1 MSGTSRAWA
10 ISRRRRG
17 PAVRFHGVPV
27 SAGTAAGILRIV
39 ADSVVGGASVAATP
53 EEVAAAFTAVASERS
68 ALADRL
74 RRTGRTSEAEIIAI
88 GALIAGDPALSAPA
102 VSAVEGGADAVTAVR
117 EAAERQAELMEKLD
131 NPALAARAGDI
142 RQVGVAV
149 IARLLSGRGASAETT
164 PPSET
169 GADAGAGA
177 DAGSGIDANAGGA
190 NSPGGDAGSGPDADA
205 GGVTGSGGSEVGEF
219 ILVRHEV
226 TPSDLIELAEA
237 GLVGAVSVAGGAS
250 SHSAIVARG
259 LGVPMITGVGPDVL
273 SLAPGQAAVLDGT
286 IGELLVGEQEM
297 ADATRTADADRASG
311 AAVSAS
317 GRATTDG
324 PARTSDGRQIMVLC
338 NVASAVETRRG
349 LAAGADGVGLL
360 RTELPYVQA
369 TDWPTLEQD
378 REQLGPILELL
389 AGRTATV
396 RVLDFSGDKIPP
408 FLATGTYWGRS
419 DVEASGE
426 IGAGGGS
433 RSGEAGGTGAGGAGE
448 ISLPAGAGLAAL
460 LKHPTALGDQ
470 LRAMLEAGRE
480 ARLAVLI
487 PMVSSLR
494 EVSRVRQV
502 LTETAADLDVEMPPL
517 GIMVELEST
526 AKNASVFASA
536 VDFFSI
542 GTNDLTGDVLGLGR
556 RDPEAGPGLAAHPR
570 VLALVKGVAKAGREA
585 GITVSVCGDAAA
597 DPRVLPLLIGAGIKT
612 VSVPAARVATVR
624 SKISN
629 LNFLSCKQLTE
640 RALLASSAA
649 EVWDLVPAP

>member
-1 MSGTSRAWA
+1 MEAEAAG
-10 ISRRRRG
+10 G
-17 PAVRFHGVPV
+17 VPPVRFHGVPV

-39 ADSVVGGASVAATP
+39 ADSAVGDAIVAATP
-53 EEVAAAFTAVASERS
+53 EEVAAAFTGVAAERS
-68 ALADRL
+68 ALAERL
-74 RRTGRTSEAEIIAI
+74 RKAGRTSEAEIIAV
-88 GALIAGDPALSAPA
+88 GALIAGDPALSSPA
-102 VSAVEGGADAVTAVR
+102 VAAVQGGADAVTAVR
-117 EAAERQAELMEKLD
+117 EAAERQAVMMEQLD

-149 IARLLSGRGASAETT
+149 IARLAASAGASAG
-164 PPSET
+164 P
-169 GADAGAGA
+169 AGESRAGDGA
-177 DAGSGIDANAGGA
+177 DAGSGLGADGGLA
-190 NSPGGDAGSGPDADA
+190 SD
-205 GGVTGSGGSEVGEF
+205 SGGSEGSGERDF

-250 SHSAIVARG
+250 SHAAIVARG
-259 LGVPMITGVGPDVL
+259 LGVPMITGASPDVL
-273 SLAPGQAAVLDGT
+273 DLAVGQAAVVDGT
-286 IGELLVGEQEM
+286 TGELVVGAREM
-297 ADATRTADADRASG
+297 ADATRAGDAERAAG
-311 AAVSAS
+311 AAVIAADQAKQ
-317 GRATTDG
+317 GG
-324 PARTSDGRQIMVLC
+324 PARTADGRQIVVLC

-369 TDWPTLEQD
+369 TGWPTLEQD
-378 REQLGPILELL
+378 RAQLGPILELL
-389 AGRTATV
+389 TGKTATV

-408 FLATGTYWGRS
+408 FLATGAYWGRS
-419 DVEASGE
+419 DVEASRA
-426 IGAGGGS
+426 IG
-433 RSGEAGGTGAGGAGE
+433 AGGTGAGGASGAGE

-460 LKHPTALGDQ
+460 LKHPTALADQ
-470 LRAMLEAGRE
+470 LRAMLEAGRNT
-480 ARLAVLI
+480 RLEVLV
-487 PMVSSLR
+487 PMISSLR

-502 LTETAADLDVEMPPL
+502 LTETAAELDVEVPPL

-526 AKNASVFASA
+526 AKNAAVFASA

-556 RDPEAGPGLAAHPR
+556 RDPAAGPGLAAHPR
-570 VLALVKGVAKAGREA
+570 VLALVKGIAKAGREA

-597 DPRVLPLLIGAGIKT
+597 DPRVLPLLIGAGVKT

-624 SKISN
+624 SNISK

-649 EVWDLVPAP
+649 EVWDLVPAL

>member
-1 MSGTSRAWA
+1 MTAR
-10 ISRRRRG
+10 
-17 PAVRFHGVPV
+17 PA
-27 SAGTAAGILRIV
+27 S
-39 ADSVVGGASVAATP
+39 S
-53 EEVAAAFTAVASERS
+53 
-68 ALADRL
+68 
-74 RRTGRTSEAEIIAI
+74 
-88 GALIAGDPALSAPA
+88 
-102 VSAVEGGADAVTAVR
+102 
-117 EAAERQAELMEKLD
+117 
-131 NPALAARAGDI
+131 
-142 RQVGVAV
+142 
-149 IARLLSGRGASAETT
+149 
-164 PPSET
+164 
-169 GADAGAGA
+169 
-177 DAGSGIDANAGGA
+177 
-190 NSPGGDAGSGPDADA
+190 
-205 GGVTGSGGSEVGEF
+205 
-219 ILVRHEV
+219 
-226 TPSDLIELAEA
+226 
-237 GLVGAVSVAGGAS
+237 LVGA
-250 SHSAIVARG
+250 
-259 LGVPMITGVGPDVL
+259 
-273 SLAPGQAAVLDGT
+273 
-286 IGELLVGEQEM
+286 QEM
-297 ADATRTADADRASG
+297 ADATRAADAERAAG
-311 AAVSAS
+311 AAVTR
-317 GRATTDG
+317 GRPGQVGG
-324 PARTSDGRQIMVLC
+324 PARTSDGRQIVVLC

-369 TDWPTLEQD
+369 ADWPTLEQD

-389 AGRTATV
+389 AGKTATV

-408 FLATGTYWGRS
+408 FLATGAYWGRS

-433 RSGEAGGTGAGGAGE
+433 RSGGAGGTEAGGAGGAGE

-460 LKHPTALGDQ
+460 LKHPTALADQ

-487 PMVSSLR
+487 PMVRSLR

-502 LTETAADLDVEMPPL
+502 LTETAAELDVEVPSL

-526 AKNASVFASA
+526 AKNAAVFASA

-556 RDPEAGPGLAAHPR
+556 RDPAAGPGLAAHPR

-649 EVWDLVPAP
+649 EVWDLVPAL

>member
-1 MSGTSRAWA
+1 MAAETAGDSGSPARF
-10 ISRRRRG
+10 RG
-17 PAVRFHGVPV
+17 LPV

-39 ADSVVGGASVAATP
+39 ADSVVGDAIVAATP
-53 EEVAAAFTAVASERS
+53 EEVAAAFTQVAAERS
-68 ALADRL
+68 ALAERL
-74 RRTGRTSEAEIIAI
+74 KKAGRTSEAEIIAI
-88 GALIAGDPALSAPA
+88 GALIAGDPALSSPA
-102 VSAVEGGADAVTAVR
+102 VAAVQGGADAVTAVR
-117 EAAERQAELMEKLD
+117 EAAERQAEMMEKLD

-149 IARLLSGRGASAETT
+149 IERLRTGGGASSGAVTASRAE
-164 PPSET
+164 
-169 GADAGAGA
+169 ADAGPGA
-177 DAGSGIDANAGGA
+177 DKGSGL
-190 NSPGGDAGSGPDADA
+190 DADA
-205 GGVTGSGGSEVGEF
+205 GGGTASSGLDADAALATGSGGSGDSDF

-250 SHSAIVARG
+250 SHAAIVARG
-259 LGVPMITGVGPDVL
+259 LGIAMIAGASPDVL
-273 SLAPGQAAVLDGT
+273 DLAPGSAAVVDGT
-286 IGELLVGEQEM
+286 TGELLVGVQEM
-297 ADATRTADADRASG
+297 ADATRAADAERAAG
-311 AAVSAS
+311 GAVSA
-317 GRATTDG
+317 GERAREGG
-324 PARTSDGRQIMVLC
+324 PARTADGRQIVVLC

-369 TDWPTLEQD
+369 ADWPTLAQHEA
-378 REQLGPILELL
+378 QLGPILALL
-389 AGRTATV
+389 AGKTATV

-426 IGAGGGS
+426 I
-433 RSGEAGGTGAGGAGE
+433 
-448 ISLPAGAGLAAL
+448 SLPAGAGLAAL
-460 LKHPTALGDQ
+460 LKHPTALADQ

-480 ARLAVLI
+480 ARLGVLI
-487 PMVSSLR
+487 PMVRSLR

-502 LTETAADLDVEMPPL
+502 LTETAAELDVEVPPL

-526 AKNASVFASA
+526 AKNAAVFASA

-629 LNFLSCKQLTE
+629 LNSLSCKQLTE

>member
-1 MSGTSRAWA
+1 MAAETAGGSRP
-10 ISRRRRG
+10 
-17 PAVRFHGVPV
+17 PARFGGLPV

-39 ADSVVGGASVAATP
+39 ADSAVGDPLVAATP
-53 EEVAAAFTAVASERS
+53 EQVAAAFTEVAAERS
-68 ALADRL
+68 ALAERL
-74 RRTGRTSEAEIIAI
+74 RKAGRTSEAEIIAI
-88 GALIAGDPALSAPA
+88 GGLIAGDPALSAPA
-102 VSAVEGGADAVTAVR
+102 VAAVQGGADAVAAVR
-117 EAAERQAELMEKLD
+117 EAAERQATMMEQLD

-149 IARLLSGRGASAETT
+149 IARLRKGGGASASARTATE
-164 PPSET
+164 SGV
-169 GADAGAGA
+169 GADAGPGA
-177 DAGSGIDANAGGA
+177 DEGSGL
-190 NSPGGDAGSGPDADA
+190 DADA
-205 GGVTGSGGSEVGEF
+205 GGAAGSGGSGDADF

-237 GLVGAVSVAGGAS
+237 GLVGAVSVTGGAS
-250 SHSAIVARG
+250 SHAAIVARG
-259 LGVPMITGVGPDVL
+259 LGVPMIAGASPDVL
-273 SLAPGQAAVLDGT
+273 GLEPGQAAVVDGT
-286 IGELLVGEQEM
+286 TGELLVGTEEM
-297 ADATRTADADRASG
+297 ADATRAADAERAAG
-311 AAVSAS
+311 ASVAAA
-317 GRATTDG
+317 GRATVG
-324 PARTSDGRQIMVLC
+324 APARTTDGRQIMVLC

-349 LAAGADGVGLL
+349 LSAGADGVGLL

-369 TDWPTLEQD
+369 DDWPTLEQD
-378 REQLGPILELL
+378 RAQLGPILELL
-389 AGRTATV
+389 AGKTATV
-396 RVLDFSGDKIPP
+396 RLLDFSGDKIPP

-426 IGAGGGS
+426 IGAGSGS
-433 RSGEAGGTGAGGAGE
+433 RSGGAGGTEAGGAGGAGE

-460 LKHPTALGDQ
+460 LKHPSALGDQ

-487 PMVSSLR
+487 PMVRSLR

-502 LTETAADLDVEMPPL
+502 LTETAAELDVEVPSL

-526 AKNASVFASA
+526 AKNAAVFASA

-556 RDPEAGPGLAAHPR
+556 RDPAAGPGLAAHPR

-629 LNFLSCKQLTE
+629 LNFLTCKQLTE

-649 EVWDLVPAP
+649 EVWDLVPAL

>member
-1 MSGTSRAWA
+1 MSGMSGMGDEPIGGTGS
-10 ISRRRRG
+10 
-17 PAVRFHGVPV
+17 PVRFHGVPV

-39 ADSVVGGASVAATP
+39 ADSAVGDATVAATP
-53 EEVAAAFTAVASERS
+53 EEVAAAFTGVAVERS
-68 ALADRL
+68 ALAERL
-74 RRTGRTSEAEIIAI
+74 RKAGRASEAEIIAI

-102 VSAVEGGADAVTAVR
+102 VAAVQGGADAVTAVR
-117 EAAERQAELMEKLD
+117 EAAERQAAMMEKLG

-142 RQVGVAV
+142 RQAGVAV
-149 IARLLSGRGASAETT
+149 IDRLRAAGGAGPNAGYDAR
-164 PPSET
+164 
-169 GADAGAGA
+169 AGA
-177 DAGSGIDANAGGA
+177 DHGAADPDEAGD
-190 NSPGGDAGSGPDADA
+190 
-205 GGVTGSGGSEVGEF
+205 F

-226 TPSDLIELAEA
+226 SPSDLIELAEA

-250 SHSAIVARG
+250 SHAAIVARG
-259 LGVPMITGVGPDVL
+259 LGVPMIAGASPDVL

-286 IGELLVGEQEM
+286 TGELLVGAREM
-297 ADATRTADADRASG
+297 ADATRIADAERAAGSPVIAG
-311 AAVSAS
+311 EQAKA
-317 GRATTDG
+317 DG
-324 PARTSDGRQIMVLC
+324 PARTTDGRRIAVLC

-369 TDWPTLEQD
+369 SDWPTLEQD
-378 REQLGPILELL
+378 RAQLGPILELL
-389 AGRTATV
+389 AGKIATV
-396 RVLDFSGDKIPP
+396 RLLDFSGDKIPP
-408 FLATGTYWGRS
+408 FLATGAYWGRS

-433 RSGEAGGTGAGGAGE
+433 RSGGAGGTEAGGAGGAGE

-460 LKHPTALGDQ
+460 LKHPTALADQ
-470 LRAMLEAGRE
+470 LRAMLEAGRST
-480 ARLAVLI
+480 RLEVLI

-502 LTETAADLDVEMPPL
+502 LTEAAAELDVEVPSL

-526 AKNASVFASA
+526 AKNAAVFASA

-556 RDPEAGPGLAAHPR
+556 RDPAAGPGLAAHPR

-597 DPRVLPLLIGAGIKT
+597 DPRVLPLLIGAGVKA

-624 SKISN
+624 SDISK

-649 EVWDLVPAP
+649 EVWDLVPAL

>member
-1 MSGTSRAWA
+1 MRTEPAGRAVT
-10 ISRRRRG
+10 
-17 PAVRFHGVPV
+17 PTRFHGLPV

-39 ADSVVGGASVAATP
+39 ADTGVGDTLVTATP
-53 EEVAAAFTAVASERS
+53 EQVAAAFAGVAAERS
-68 ALADRL
+68 ALAERL
-74 RRTGRTSEAEIIAI
+74 RKAGRTSEAEIIAI
-88 GALIAGDPALSAPA
+88 GALIAGDPALAAPA
-102 VSAVEGGADAVTAVR
+102 VAAVQGGADAVTAVR

-149 IARLLSGRGASAETT
+149 IARLRTGGGASAAAATA
-164 PPSET
+164 PVT
-169 GADAGAGA
+169 GDDAGQRA
-177 DAGSGIDANAGGA
+177 DAGSGV
-190 NSPGGDAGSGPDADA
+190 DADA
-205 GGVTGSGGSEVGEF
+205 GGAGGSGDAEARDF

-237 GLVGAVSVAGGAS
+237 GLAGAVSVAGGAS
-250 SHSAIVARG
+250 SHAAIVARG
-259 LGVPMITGVGPDVL
+259 LGVPMIAGASPDVL
-273 SLAPGQAAVLDGT
+273 GLTPGQAAVVDGT
-286 IGELLVGEQEM
+286 TGDLLVGAQEM
-297 ADATRTADADRASG
+297 ADATQAADAERA
-311 AAVSAS
+311 AA
-317 GRATTDG
+317 ATTSAEAGARADG
-324 PARTSDGRQIMVLC
+324 PARTTDGRQIVVLC

-369 TDWPTLEQD
+369 ADWPTLEQD

-389 AGRTATV
+389 TGRIATV
-396 RVLDFSGDKIPP
+396 RLLDFSGDKIPP
-408 FLATGTYWGRS
+408 FLAP
-419 DVEASGE
+419 ASGAATGVDGGNGVGGGIE
-426 IGAGGGS
+426 SGEGSGTGEGGEVTDTGAGGGD
-433 RSGEAGGTGAGGAGE
+433 GGTGAGGERE

-460 LKHPTALGDQ
+460 LEHPTALADQ
-470 LRAMLEAGRE
+470 LRAMLEAGRD
-480 ARLAVLI
+480 AHLAVLI

-494 EVSRVRQV
+494 EVSRVRDV
-502 LTETAADLDVEMPPL
+502 LTATAADLGVEVPSL

-526 AKNASVFASA
+526 ARNAAVFASA

-556 RDPEAGPGLAAHPR
+556 RDPAAGPGLAAHPR
-570 VLALVKGVAKAGREA
+570 VLALVKGVAKAGKEA

-597 DPRVLPLLIGAGIKT
+597 DPRVLPLLIGAGVKT
-612 VSVPAARVATVR
+612 VSVPAARVAAVR

-649 EVWDLVPAP
+649 EVWELVPAL

>member
-1 MSGTSRAWA
+1 MGDETAGGA
-10 ISRRRRG
+10 P
-17 PAVRFHGVPV
+17 PARFHGVPV

-39 ADSVVGGASVAATP
+39 ADTVVGDASVAATP
-53 EEVAAAFTAVASERS
+53 EQVAAAFTGVAADRS
-68 ALADRL
+68 ALAGRL
-74 RRTGRTSEAEIIAI
+74 RKAGRTSEAEIIAI

-102 VSAVEGGADAVTAVR
+102 VSAVQDGADAVTAVR

-149 IARLLSGRGASAETT
+149 IERLRAGGGAAAGVAIASG
-164 PPSET
+164 T
-169 GADAGAGA
+169 GADAGPGA
-177 DAGSGIDANAGGA
+177 DAGSAPDPVAGGA
-190 NSPGGDAGSGPDADA
+190 
-205 GGVTGSGGSEVGEF
+205 TGSGGDVGAEDRDF

-250 SHSAIVARG
+250 SHAAIVARG
-259 LGVPMITGVGPDVL
+259 LGVPMITGASPDVL

-286 IGELLVGEQEM
+286 TGELLVGAHEM
-297 ADATRTADADRASG
+297 ADAAQAADADRAS
-311 AAVSAS
+311 AAVIA
-317 GRATTDG
+317 GDRAKPDG

-360 RTELPYVQA
+360 RTELPYVQVS
-369 TDWPTLEQD
+369 DWPTLEQD
-378 REQLGPILELL
+378 RAQLGPILELL
-389 AGRTATV
+389 AGKTATV

-408 FLATGTYWGRS
+408 FLAT
-419 DVEASGE
+419 SGV
-426 IGAGGGS
+426 
-433 RSGEAGGTGAGGAGE
+433 
-448 ISLPAGAGLAAL
+448 SLPAGAGLAAL
-460 LKHPTALGDQ
+460 LKHPSALADQ
-470 LRAMLEAGRE
+470 LRAMLETGRN

-494 EVSRVRQV
+494 EVSRVREV
-502 LTETAADLDVEMPPL
+502 LTETAAELDVEVPPL

-526 AKNASVFASA
+526 AKNAAVFASA

-556 RDPEAGPGLAAHPR
+556 RDPAAGPGLAAHPR

-597 DPRVLPLLIGAGIKT
+597 DPRVLPLLIGAGVKT

-624 SKISN
+624 SDISK
-629 LNFLSCKQLTE
+629 LNFLSCKQLTQ

-649 EVWDLVPAP
+649 EVWDMVPAL

>member
-1 MSGTSRAWA
+1 MGAETAGGTGS
-10 ISRRRRG
+10 
-17 PAVRFHGVPV
+17 PVRFRGVPV

-39 ADSVVGGASVAATP
+39 ADSVVGDATVAATP
-53 EEVAAAFTAVASERS
+53 EQVAAAFTAVAAERS
-68 ALADRL
+68 ALAERL
-74 RRTGRTSEAEIIAI
+74 RKAGRTSEAEIIAI
-88 GALIAGDPALSAPA
+88 GALIAGDPALSSPA
-102 VSAVEGGADAVTAVR
+102 VTAVQGGADVVTAVR
-117 EAAERQAELMEKLD
+117 EAAERQAAVMEKLD

-149 IARLLSGRGASAETT
+149 IARLMTGGGASAAAGPATA
-164 PPSET
+164 T
-169 GADAGAGA
+169 GAGSDAGPRA
-177 DAGSGIDANAGGA
+177 
-190 NSPGGDAGSGPDADA
+190 DADA
-205 GGVTGSGGSEVGEF
+205 GVATDAGGGTRSGLATDARGGAGSGLDADSGGTGVQDF

-237 GLVGAVSVAGGAS
+237 GLAGAVSVAGGGS
-250 SHSAIVARG
+250 SHAAIVARG
-259 LGVPMITGVGPDVL
+259 LGIPMIAGASPDVL
-273 SLAPGQAAVLDGT
+273 GLAAGQAAVVDGT
-286 IGELLVGEQEM
+286 AGELLVGAQEM
-297 ADATRTADADRASG
+297 ADAKRASG
-311 AAVSAS
+311 AQASA
-317 GRATTDG
+317 GGEARVDG
-324 PARTSDGRQIMVLC
+324 PARTSDGRQIVVLC
-338 NVASAVETRRG
+338 NVASEVETRRG

-369 TDWPTLEQD
+369 TDWPTLAQHEA
-378 REQLGPILELL
+378 QLGPILTLL
-389 AGRTATV
+389 TGKTATV

-408 FLATGTYWGRS
+408 FLATGAYWGRS
-419 DVEASGE
+419 EVEAEGVS
-426 IGAGGGS
+426 GAGGVVGS
-433 RSGEAGGTGAGGAGE
+433 GGAGE
-448 ISLPAGAGLAAL
+448 ISLPTGAGLAAL
-460 LKHPTALGDQ
+460 LTHPSALGDQ

-502 LTETAADLDVEMPPL
+502 LTETAAELDVEVPPL

-526 AKNASVFASA
+526 AKNAAVFASA

-542 GTNDLTGDVLGLGR
+542 GTNDLTGDVLKMGR
-556 RDPEAGPGLAAHPR
+556 RDPAAGPGLAAHPR

-597 DPRVLPLLIGAGIKT
+597 DPRVLPLLIGAGVKT

-649 EVWDLVPAP
+649 EVWDLVPAL